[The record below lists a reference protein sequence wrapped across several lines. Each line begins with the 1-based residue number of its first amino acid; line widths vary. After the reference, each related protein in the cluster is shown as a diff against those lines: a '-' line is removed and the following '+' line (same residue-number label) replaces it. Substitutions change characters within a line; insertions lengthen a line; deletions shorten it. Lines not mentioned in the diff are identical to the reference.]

1 MLSLDYGVSRQK
13 FRQLTREPIDHTETA
28 SNPKRKPVILKLESC
43 YSRVPRPHLLPAMP
57 ETHPTPD
64 PIPIR
69 PRLRRQSPNMREL
82 RTKKTRTLGS
92 RDVLPR
98 LLTRIQDMWLMD
110 LRVQQEAGCGR
121 SRRDLR
127 NKRGSSK
134 HIITPRPVTSLSCS
148 TKEEMVSSIQ
158 IDHTLLLASCSP
170 EFLIRN
176 RYHCSARY

>member
-1 MLSLDYGVSRQK
+1 
-13 FRQLTREPIDHTETA
+13 
-28 SNPKRKPVILKLESC
+28 
-43 YSRVPRPHLLPAMP
+43 MP

-69 PRLRRQSPNMREL
+69 PRLHRQSPNLREL
-82 RTKKTRTLGS
+82 RTEKTRNLGS

-134 HIITPRPVTSLSCS
+134 QIITRRPVTSLSCS
-148 TKEEMVSSIQ
+148 TKEEMASSIQ

-176 RYHCSARY
+176 RYHCSARYCYFSCHQSPMCTE